1 MTQCLSKYLQ
11 YMHHLL
17 FYFLSLFINLSVPLL
32 VGKIHVN
39 FTTVTFALFPQYEI
53 WTLLW

>member
-11 YMHHLL
+11 YINHLL
-17 FYFLSLFINLSVPLL
+17 SYFLSFSINLIVPFL

-39 FTTVTFALFPQYEI
+39 FTTVTFALFPQ
-53 WTLLW
+53 